1 MNRVG
6 LLSSPKIKHSFLQ
19 NIYNLNTFLI
29 YLDYLNTIL
38 TFQILIENQVME
50 LIGKRRYIPKT
61 TCNQIE
67 FDLKVLL
74 LLGVKNK
81 VISDYEKLHFLIIN
95 VRTWERDELSDRRY
109 ILYRF
114 YTNGSY
120 KLLRVILILEK

>member
-1 MNRVG
+1 VNRVG

-61 TCNQIE
+61 TCYQIE

-81 VISDYEKLHFLIIN
+81 VISDYEKFHFLIIN